1 MLTVLTKIKSIV
13 YNKLINKGIL
23 HKRRSYNILSN
34 SQRMFVN
41 DSDDSSV
48 ESGSSEHNTNETE
61 YSENTKNTENTD
73 NIKSTVLLFNT
84 EIPKDRIEHDYE
96 LHDCLELM
104 RFSNIKIEKLI
115 LEKKFEDGIRDITDV
130 IIKTKMRLFYVIIAN
145 RLYTNI
151 FEEKK
156 LYTSDRIKHLTG
168 VFRYNDYILRI
179 DESPFSFLDE
189 QEAVKRIKADT
200 TIKCDVHADTS
211 GASQPPSK
219 YEHIILPFVSYINVR
234 RQPKSGNI
242 CDCQQ
247 LMCHCIYEDTD
258 VEAYGE
264 DFDDDDTIEDE
275 TKKYSRF
282 LFKTFRENMISF
294 SIQHYVKNT
303 QPLLYWVRENITCY
317 TYNQFAGSQQTF
329 YVELFYKCS
338 VLLQKLHHLSIVH
351 GDIKPD
357 NILIK
362 EDSDFN
368 INHPERCKKFTV
380 YLIDFGLSGIHGKG
394 LGTGGTIPYC
404 HPEFKNI
411 RDTNKSRKYNWCS
424 VKDKHDVW
432 SLGLMFITLF
442 IYRDFYSYY
451 YKYPSYF
458 FNERGYV
465 SALVLDV
472 IANDHLN
479 ILFNKILTD
488 SCIPIDDV
496 CERLRIMIT

>member
-1 MLTVLTKIKSIV
+1 MLNFLSKIKNIV

-23 HKRRSYNILSN
+23 HKRRRSYDILST

-41 DSDDSSV
+41 DSDDYSV
-48 ESGSSEHNTNETE
+48 ESGSSEYNTNETE
-61 YSENTKNTENTD
+61 YTEKTEKTD

-84 EIPKDRIEHDYE
+84 EIPKDRIENDYE

-104 RFSNIKIEKLI
+104 RFSNIKIEKLV
-115 LEKKFEDGIRDITDV
+115 LEKKFEDSIRDITDV
-130 IIKTKMRLFYVIIAN
+130 VVKTKMRLFYVIIAN

-189 QEAVKRIKADT
+189 QEAVKRIKTDT
-200 TIKCDVHADTS
+200 TTECDADTS
-211 GASQPPSK
+211 AGQQTDK

-234 RQPKSGNI
+234 RKPNSINI
-242 CDCQQ
+242 CDCQGII
-247 LMCHCIYEDTD
+247 CPCIYEDTD
-258 VEAYGE
+258 IEAYGE
-264 DFDDDDTIEDE
+264 DFGDDIDDE

-338 VLLQKLHHLSIVH
+338 VLLQKLHRLSIVH

-394 LGTGGTIPYC
+394 IGTGGTIPYC

-432 SLGLMFITLF
+432 SLGLMFVTLF

-458 FNERGYV
+458 FNARGYV
-465 SALVLDV
+465 SALILDV

-496 CERLRIMIT
+496 CEQLRIMMT